1 MFTGIIENTGIINK
15 IQKNDDSVRL
25 FVNSLLP
32 LSEIKIGDSIAV
44 NGVCLTVSDFTGH
57 DFVFD
62 VVKETLNVTNL
73 KFLNK
78 DSKVN
83 LERAMLLSSR
93 IDGHIVQGH
102 IETVGEIIDI
112 KIFENQTELYI
123 KIDNK
128 YLKYCVCKG
137 SIAIDGISLTIAEI
151 NENIIKIAIIPHT
164 LENTILSA
172 SKLGDIVNI
181 ETDMLSKYVEKMI
194 DNQGT

>member
-15 IQKNDDSVRL
+15 IQENDDSIRL
-25 FVNSLLP
+25 FVNSSLP

-44 NGVCLTVSDFTGH
+44 NGVCLTISDFTGH
-57 DFVFD
+57 DFIFD

-112 KIFENQTELYI
+112 KIFKNQTEL
-123 KIDNK
+123 
-128 YLKYCVCKG
+128 
-137 SIAIDGISLTIAEI
+137 SIIFIIAE
-151 NENIIKIAIIPHT
+151 
-164 LENTILSA
+164 
-172 SKLGDIVNI
+172 
-181 ETDMLSKYVEKMI
+181 
-194 DNQGT
+194 